1 MFANF
6 TKMSA
11 FRVPLCYLEFKTLT
25 KQYLNIDFDTK
36 RALPDGD
43 PVVDDDLDPA
53 AEPEAEVENSGVLVS
68 LGETLILRNHLETNF
83 NFFFRQ
89 FQNFFRNFRILLF
102 RQS

>member
-1 MFANF
+1 MKR
-6 TKMSA
+6 T
-11 FRVPLCYLEFKTLT
+11 RLT
-25 KQYLNIDFDTK
+25 
-36 RALPDGD
+36 LPDGD